1 MTLMVAMS
9 VMMGGWVAAVY
20 FQTGRPTVSSQWIAD
35 AYEVKTA
42 AAEKI
47 KGSKIV
53 IVAGSNALF
62 GIDSKQLEETYRLPV
77 VNLGVNAG
85 VLLPYVLMKSQKVLK
100 RGDIVIMPLEY
111 HFYAYD
117 GVPNSQMIDQIWSRD
132 PSFFWKLSPKE
143 QWNMVWMTPSKRIV
157 EGFLAQGG
165 QKTMCGPYGY
175 QNLDERGDQT
185 HTSAEESQQWAY
197 DWDSLKKDL
206 PRRYGADAA
215 VNTQGWEWLR
225 RYVVWA
231 RQNGIR
237 LIITPSTM
245 MRDESY
251 WRDPV
256 ERKFYEGLKKRVE
269 ALGVPFVGNPYDVMY
284 PRVMYFN
291 TDYHLTDVGRTL
303 RTERMIH
310 DLGPDL
316 LRRFENDNTKTR
328 SR

>member
-1 MTLMVAMS
+1 
-9 VMMGGWVAAVY
+9 MGGWIAAVY
-20 FQTGRPTVSSQWIAD
+20 FQAGRPTVSSQWIAD

-47 KGSKIV
+47 KGKKIV

-62 GIDSKQLEETYRLPV
+62 GIDSKKLEETYHLPV
-77 VNLGVNAG
+77 VNFGVNAG

-132 PSFFWKLSPKE
+132 PSFFWKLSAKE
-143 QWNMVWMTPSKRIV
+143 QWNMVWMTPLKRIL
-157 EGFLAQGG
+157 EGFLARGG
-165 QKTMCGPYGY
+165 QKAMCGPYGY

-185 HTSAEESQQWAY
+185 HTSAEEAQQWAY

-215 VNTQGWEWLR
+215 ANIQGWEWLR

-231 RQNGIR
+231 RQNGIH

-251 WRDPV
+251 WHDPV
-256 ERKFYEGLKKRVE
+256 ERKFYEGLKTRVE
-269 ALGVPFVGNPYDVMY
+269 SLGVPFVGNPYDVMY
-284 PRVMYFN
+284 TRAMYFN

-316 LRRFENDNTKTR
+316 LRRYGNGIVSKHGADNGFK
-328 SR
+328 